1 MVNLEAPQAK
11 LLSQTRSKLGSRSP
25 VSAAAVSATMTKASI
40 IRTFRC
46 VAKSHAV
53 ACWRMIKGART
64 RVVRKPLAPRVGLSP
79 LFYYT
84 YFAHK

>member
-1 MVNLEAPQAK
+1 
-11 LLSQTRSKLGSRSP
+11 
-25 VSAAAVSATMTKASI
+25 MTKASI

-64 RVVRKPLAPRVGLSP
+64 RVVRKPLAPRAAQALARCGGAARVPGLDYDGADAAPAALAPRAAAGVGPATAS
-79 LFYYT
+79 
-84 YFAHK
+84 